1 MVRGL
6 VRQKERVAEAEQHHS
21 QVLTKWQEEE
31 ARIKGETTAL
41 LSTKTRLQTGIK
53 VYEGKIAKQKEIL
66 HDQVCLLNTC
76 IRMRYNDHFTWLTSF
91 TAMHLSNYIK

>member
-6 VRQKERVAEAEQHHS
+6 VKQKERVAEAEQLHK

-41 LSTKTRLQTGIK
+41 LSAKTRLQAGIK
-53 VYEGKIAKQKEIL
+53 IHEGKITKQKEIL
-66 HDQVCLLNTC
+66 HDQVC
-76 IRMRYNDHFTWLTSF
+76 
-91 TAMHLSNYIK
+91 HL